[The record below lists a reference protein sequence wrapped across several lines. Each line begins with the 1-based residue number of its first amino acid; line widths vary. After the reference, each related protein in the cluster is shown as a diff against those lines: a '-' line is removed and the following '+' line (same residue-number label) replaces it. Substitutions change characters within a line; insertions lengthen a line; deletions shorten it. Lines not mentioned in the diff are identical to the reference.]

1 MEARTDSPYLPIP
14 KGKLAVLPQLDLN
27 QRYSIAEASVYLRQS
42 PSKTYSDIAAGRIKT
57 IRDGK
62 QFITGK
68 EIAARSAA

>member
-1 MEARTDSPYLPIP
+1 MESRTESPFVPIP
-14 KGKLAVLPQLDLN
+14 KGKLAVLPPLDLN

-42 PSKTYSDIAAGRIKT
+42 PSKTYADIAAGHIKT

-62 QFITGK
+62 QFISGK